1 MDFDSYQDKA
11 ALTDQASPETKDAQA
26 ALIVPLLG
34 LAGEV
39 GELLAAYKKRIRD
52 GDAEAL
58 SQTRVEEE
66 LGDLLWYL
74 SATASRMGLRLSD
87 VARRNLAKCQARWAP
102 TVPNT
107 ASSADEYDGTYPE
120 SEQLPRR
127 MVFGFSSSTDGRQVL
142 VTLDGKPFGDELTDL
157 SSDPDGYR
165 FHDIFHMSYAAVL
178 GWSPVIRK
186 LLKRKRRSNP
196 EVDLIEDGGRGF
208 AIDEGLS
215 ALIFAYAGGHGWMK
229 GLRAVDNE
237 LLRTIKTMTSHL
249 EVRSRTPWE
258 WQHAIL
264 MGYDVWRE
272 VAKSGKG
279 EVIVDLHKRTISLG

>member
-1 MDFDSYQDKA
+1 MDFDTYQDRA
-11 ALTDQASPETKDAQA
+11 GLTDQATPETKDTQA

-39 GELLAAYKKRIRD
+39 GELLGAYKKRIRD
-52 GDAEAL
+52 GDDEAL
-58 SQTRVEEE
+58 SQARVEEE

-74 SATASRMGLRLSD
+74 STTASRMGLRLSA
-87 VARRNLAKCQARWAP
+87 VAERNLSKCQARWAP
-102 TVPNT
+102 AVANT
-107 ASSADEYDGTYPE
+107 ASSADEYDGSVPE

-127 MVFGFSSSTDGRQVL
+127 MVFGFSSSADGRQVL

-165 FHDIFHMSYAAVL
+165 FHDIFHFSYAAVL
-178 GWSPVIRK
+178 GWSPVVRK
-186 LLKRKRRSNP
+186 LLNRKRRSTP

-208 AIDEGLS
+208 AIDEGIS
-215 ALIFAYAGGHGWMK
+215 ALVFAYARAHGWMK

-237 LLRTIKTMTSHL
+237 LLRTIKAMTSHL
-249 EVRSRTPWE
+249 EVRSRTTWE
-258 WQHAIL
+258 WQQAIL

-272 VAKSGKG
+272 VAKNGKG
-279 EVIVDLHKRTISLG
+279 EVIVDLQKRAISLG